1 MNAAVTIT
9 SQAGSKKYVGSLK
22 SIVADFCTEPEM
34 MDLIRWAQH
43 CEGETCERL
52 VTRMGQPVT
61 AEVRVW

>member
-9 SQAGSKKYVGSLK
+9 SEVGSKQYVGSLK
-22 SIVADFCTEPEM
+22 SIIADFCCDPEM
-34 MDLIRWAQH
+34 IDLIRWAQC
-43 CEGETCERL
+43 CECETCERK